1 MFLFGWEKV
10 FDAADG
16 SPVECCRIMEMLI
29 KRRIPTNRYDP
40 IYKYSNRKFSGSSFL
55 VHPDVAVLNAYKH
68 SHRELAIYYALASMR
83 SMADYIAT
91 QKTTLD
97 ILHSPVDLDLIKDNS
112 LLRIEGDQIHFLY
125 EEVTAENIH

>member
-10 FDAADG
+10 FDAAVG
-16 SPVECCRIMEMLI
+16 SPLECCRIMEMLI

-40 IYKYSNRKFSGSSFL
+40 IYKYSNMSFSGNSFL
-55 VHPDVAVLNAYKH
+55 VHPDVVVLNAYKH

-83 SMADYIAT
+83 SMADYLAT
-91 QKTTLD
+91 QQTTLD
-97 ILHSPVDLDLIKDNS
+97 TLHVPVDLDLIKDNS
-112 LLRIEGDQIHFLY
+112 LLRIEDYKVHFLY